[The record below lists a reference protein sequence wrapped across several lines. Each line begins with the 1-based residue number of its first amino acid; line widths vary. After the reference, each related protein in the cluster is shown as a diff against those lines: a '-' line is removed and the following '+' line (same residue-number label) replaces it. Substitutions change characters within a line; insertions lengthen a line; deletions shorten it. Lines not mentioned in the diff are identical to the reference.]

1 MFDIISGITK
11 VALSPIRG
19 VSELIDDAQQNNSE
33 AETGL
38 AIMTLGISSLVKGT
52 AKGIKDGADDIFN

>member
-19 VSELIDDAQQNNSE
+19 VSELIDDIQQNNSE
-33 AETGL
+33 GET
-38 AIMTLGISSLVKGT
+38 AIAIATLGISSLVKGT
-52 AKGIKDGADDIFN
+52 AKGIRDGAEEIFN